1 MTPLLTVRGVAIEE
15 EEARYVLKLRVGD
28 IVFKKG
34 FSSWEELRRY
44 KDIIK
49 PIAKWDSIHR
59 TWEIDGFIENIDR
72 AADAIVKVFGVS
84 KEEVAEILRKH
95 NEEVVERYRRE
106 VKGIDKIIA
115 FTHLSN
121 DQYSVVRK
129 FCEKAGARAFVFSED
144 RFLKNIDVVSVTR
157 ERVAEIID
165 RWIAE
170 LKKLPVVFDEDAL
183 RQTAETIAKRIE
195 ELKTVRAEY
204 IVEKEEKSGRE
215 RGWIKLVFNNELD
228 KRAVWSIK
236 EELMKIREIPY
247 NIEVFEEG
255 ETRFKTIII
264 YGIKFSKNEPYAIYV
279 APFMYN
285 DIKRILESKGF
296 KVDDS
301 GIEKPA
307 TTPILYIQDIEHR
320 LRPYQREAFGKWIK
334 NGYRGCIAI
343 PTGGGKT
350 WIGLAAI
357 ARLRVPTVIFV
368 PTIEL
373 AKQWKEKF
381 LKGVL
386 GLKDSDIGI
395 LGGGFHEIGKP
406 VLVATYD
413 SGVKYAKE
421 LAKKYALYIYDEGHH
436 VAAETFK
443 EIAWHMMAPY
453 RIVLSATVERDDGN
467 EELIYRMCGNKVYE
481 IPFFELVKQG
491 WLAPV
496 KVEFIEI
503 PFPSDQEKLYRDL
516 ENQLAEVK
524 EKIRE
529 LYRRYEAE
537 ALKAG
542 YTNVGDY
549 LRKTKNP
556 EYRELNS
563 KALSIRQRMRVLEQ
577 RNENKV
583 AKAVELAKKHIDEGN
598 RIFVFTNLIEQAE
611 KIYNEIRKFYPDVKL
626 VTSKTSTQERELF
639 FKLFANGRIRCIVT
653 TTVLDEGIDA
663 PDADVAIV
671 VSSRAIRHPRQFVQ
685 RIGRIVRPKPD
696 KISYVY
702 IMRTEKG
709 VEEATMD
716 ELYSELDRVYEFSR
730 MEELIE
736 ARKRAGGRLVF
747 EAKATLEKAKRV
759 GGHKARI
766 VIYSSVLRKLIDR
779 KVHVKVYTS
788 DGKLVKEADL
798 KIGKKI
804 YKGYEYGKL
813 AITLPV
819 DYGGEKM
826 IIEIYPF

>member
-59 TWEIDGFIENIDR
+59 AWRIDGYVDNIDR
-72 AADAIVKVFGVS
+72 VADAVSKVFNLD
-84 KEEVAEILRKH
+84 KERIIKILRKH
-95 NEEVVERYRRE
+95 NAEVIERYR
-106 VKGIDKIIA
+106 KDIA
-115 FTHLSN
+115 GTKRIVLVTYLTD
-121 DQYSVVRK
+121 DQYSIVRM
-129 FCEKAGARAFVFSED
+129 FCEHCGSRTFVFSEE
-144 RFLKNIDVVSVTR
+144 RFLKHIDIVNTTR
-157 ERVAEIID
+157 EKVID
-165 RWIAE
+165 MFESWISK
-170 LKKLPVVFDEDAL
+170 LKNLPVVFDEDAL
-183 RQTAETIAKRIE
+183 RESINAILKRIE
-195 ELKTVRAEY
+195 KMKTVRAEY

-264 YGIKFSKNEPYAIYV
+264 YGIKFDKNESHTIYV
-279 APFMYN
+279 APFMYS
-285 DIKRILESKGF
+285 DIKKFLDSRGF
-296 KVDDS
+296 KVDDTT
-301 GIEKPA
+301 IEKPA
-307 TTPILYIQDIEHR
+307 TTPILDIQDIEHK
-320 LRPYQREAFGKWIK
+320 LRPYQKEAFEKWIE
-334 NGYRGCIAI
+334 NGCRGCIAI

-563 KALSIRQRMRVLEQ
+563 KAMSLRQRMRILEQ
-577 RNENKV
+577 RNENKI

-685 RIGRIVRPKPD
+685 RIGRIVRPKHD

-702 IMRTEKG
+702 IMRTEGG

-730 MEELIE
+730 MDELIE
-736 ARKRAGGRLVF
+736 ARARTSSRMVF

-766 VIYSSVLRKLIDR
+766 VIYSSVLKELINR

-788 DGKLVKEADL
+788 DGKLVKEVDL

-813 AITLPV
+813 AISLPV